1 VKGAFVVACLWLSV
15 AARSAAAQTP
25 GPDAPS
31 GLMVE
36 LLAHPE
42 RAMIE
47 SARPSF
53 GWIVEDE
60 RANARQSAYQIRIAR
75 SLASLAQGV
84 GDVWDSAPVRSN
96 RSVAVR
102 YGGRALESNS
112 TYFWTVRTWDAA
124 GHAGPYAAPQRFRTR
139 AIAAGHATPR
149 YPLVEQLA
157 PPRRDTR
164 SSEGHRLFDFEQDAF
179 GTLQL
184 TATSEIAGDSLV
196 VHLGERIAAPDHVDR
211 QPGGTVRYRR
221 IVLPL
226 RAGTS
231 TYRLPIP
238 ADARNTGPLAIKMP
252 PEIGEVMP
260 FRYAEIEDRDG
271 RLRVEGVRQIRVT
284 YPFDDDASYFVSSDS
299 VLNTVWALSKY
310 SIRATS
316 FAGVYV
322 DGDRE
327 RIPYEADAYIDQLGH
342 YAVDR
347 EYTLARYSHEYLIA
361 HPTWPTEWILHSVLM
376 AWADYEATGDTV
388 SLSAHY
394 DDLKSKTL
402 RALARADGLIT
413 TQGGTVTPEVL
424 RAIHYDGAMGALRDI
439 VDWPQAE
446 RDGHEMRP
454 VNTVV
459 NAFHYAALVRMRDIA
474 AALGRTRD
482 ADELRT
488 TADRVRRAINTT
500 LFDASRGVYVDG
512 EGSAHSSS
520 HAQLFPLAFGLV
532 PSERVPTVA
541 ALLKQRGMA
550 VSVYAAQFL
559 LEALYRAGEGEQA
572 LRLLTSTGKRGWAHM
587 VYDVGS
593 TITLEA
599 WDAEFKPNLDW
610 NHAWGAA
617 PANIIPRW
625 LMGVRPLS
633 PGYERILV
641 QPQPGTLGYA
651 EARVPTIRGPV
662 HVRFE
667 SSAELFRL
675 DVRIPAN
682 TSARVALPRGA
693 KGRTTVRMDGHVV
706 PAKADGAFMV
716 VDDVG
721 AGRHVLQIE

>member
-1 VKGAFVVACLWLSV
+1 
-15 AARSAAAQTP
+15 
-25 GPDAPS
+25 
-31 GLMVE
+31 
-36 LLAHPE
+36 
-42 RAMIE
+42 
-47 SARPSF
+47 
-53 GWIVEDE
+53 
-60 RANARQSAYQIRIAR
+60 
-75 SLASLAQGV
+75 
-84 GDVWDSAPVRSN
+84 
-96 RSVAVR
+96 
-102 YGGRALESNS
+102 
-112 TYFWTVRTWDAA
+112 
-124 GHAGPYAAPQRFRTR
+124 
-139 AIAAGHATPR
+139 
-149 YPLVEQLA
+149 
-157 PPRRDTR
+157 
-164 SSEGHRLFDFEQDAF
+164 
-179 GTLQL
+179 
-184 TATSEIAGDSLV
+184 
-196 VHLGERIAAPDHVDR
+196 
-211 QPGGTVRYRR
+211 
-221 IVLPL
+221 
-226 RAGTS
+226 
-231 TYRLPIP
+231 
-238 ADARNTGPLAIKMP
+238 
-252 PEIGEVMP
+252 
-260 FRYAEIEDRDG
+260 
-271 RLRVEGVRQIRVT
+271 
-284 YPFDDDASYFVSSDS
+284 
-299 VLNTVWALSKY
+299 
-310 SIRATS
+310 
-316 FAGVYV
+316 
-322 DGDRE
+322 
-327 RIPYEADAYIDQLGH
+327 
-342 YAVDR
+342 
-347 EYTLARYSHEYLIA
+347 
-361 HPTWPTEWILHSVLM
+361 
-376 AWADYEATGDTV
+376 
-388 SLSAHY
+388 
-394 DDLKSKTL
+394 
-402 RALARADGLIT
+402 
-413 TQGGTVTPEVL
+413 
-424 RAIHYDGAMGALRDI
+424 
-439 VDWPQAE
+439 
-446 RDGHEMRP
+446 
-454 VNTVV
+454 
-459 NAFHYAALVRMRDIA
+459 
-474 AALGRTRD
+474 
-482 ADELRT
+482 
-488 TADRVRRAINTT
+488 VRRAINTT